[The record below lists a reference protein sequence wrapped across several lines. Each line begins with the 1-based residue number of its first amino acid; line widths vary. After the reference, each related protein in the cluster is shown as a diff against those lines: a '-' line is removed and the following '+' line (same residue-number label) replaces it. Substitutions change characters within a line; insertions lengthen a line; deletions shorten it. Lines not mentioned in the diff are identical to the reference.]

1 MDVASGEEKLSL
13 KGKKNKWEK
22 KKIFGSVV
30 GGLEKRKEI
39 SLKGITSAFPVV
51 QQAVHKKHLC
61 VCVCVF
67 VGLFVRAFMKEC
79 VCVSIKAHVCVS
91 IIACP
96 APAGNY
102 LLQQCPN
109 IAAGCRGEAE
119 RGAETGTSPS
129 SALWPFLLGVQS
141 RCSQGD

>member
-13 KGKKNKWEK
+13 KGKKNKWE

-61 VCVCVF
+61 VCVCICGSVCTGIYEG
-67 VGLFVRAFMKEC
+67 VC